1 MKIGI
6 DIDDVL
12 ADSLPHYTRAF
23 NQRFGLQIDLSD
35 AAWRIFD
42 RFPRISH
49 QEADDFFSELIEAG
63 FFSSRPL
70 LPGAKEAVESL
81 AKEGH
86 RLFIITGRAP
96 QDEAVTK
103 SWLGGVG
110 LLPRFDAVIHKAREP
125 VDRHKSGAA
134 SELELDIFIEDE
146 LAVATAVAEAAIPV
160 LLFDRPWNQGVLPG
174 NVRRVRSWTEAL
186 IRIAD
191 LNGGE
196 GKRRAG
202 GIFGPR

>member
-12 ADSLPHYTRAF
+12 ADSLPYYTRAF
-23 NQRFGLQIDLSD
+23 NQRFGLQIDLAD

-42 RFPRISH
+42 RFPWISR
-49 QEADDFFSELIEAG
+49 QEANDFFSELIGAG

-81 AKEGH
+81 AEDGH

-96 QDEAVTK
+96 QEEAITK
-103 SWLGGVG
+103 NWLTYVG
-110 LLPRFDAVIHKAREP
+110 LLARFEAVMHRAREP
-125 VDRHKSGAA
+125 IGRHKSGAA
-134 SELELDIFIEDE
+134 SELQLDVFIEDE
-146 LAVATAVAEAAIPV
+146 LAVATAVAETAIPV

-174 NVRRVRSWTEAL
+174 NVRRVCSWSEAL
-186 IRIAD
+186 VQIAT
-191 LNGGE
+191 LNGGGE
-196 GKRRAG
+196 KEWAG
-202 GIFGPR
+202 DEA